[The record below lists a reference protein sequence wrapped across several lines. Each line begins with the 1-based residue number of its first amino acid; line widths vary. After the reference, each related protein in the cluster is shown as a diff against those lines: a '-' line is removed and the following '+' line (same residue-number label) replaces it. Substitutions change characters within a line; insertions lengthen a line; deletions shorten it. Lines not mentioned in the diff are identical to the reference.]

1 MDETPFVRKW
11 SSTIKQGGL
20 SMSWMDSNSMFGNT
34 SGLAGMLGDYSA
46 IRSGSYGKLMKS
58 YYGEQSSSISRGSSS
73 SKSKNVL
80 DEVLEERRNPKE
92 SKEVSAANSKLST
105 SVSTFKNALGTLQSE
120 NTYKD
125 TENGLDARSKV
136 ENALKSYV
144 SAYNDAVTTAKKST
158 NMNMTSNVAGAM
170 EATKGS
176 VEALGELGITMNHD
190 GTLAFDA
197 KKFKTIELS
206 TVKDAFDGNAALS
219 YGSKIASR
227 LNRIADSATS
237 SGKIDSSSTTVATVS
252 NSKSLMESIESLKG
266 TDLYTTKNN
275 AGDAVFNRDGVKAEL
290 GRFIEF
296 YNKTIEAAK
305 KSGVS
310 GVNSNLTTL
319 LQKTAQY
326 TKSLSEIGI
335 TVGSEGKLSLNKS
348 VFDNAADDKIKTNLT
363 SYASSIETNAR
374 LVNYYSTTQNNST
387 SGYSATGSYTNTSDI
402 VSQLYGQI

>member
-1 MDETPFVRKW
+1 
-11 SSTIKQGGL
+11 
-20 SMSWMDSNSMFGNT
+20 MSWMDSNSMFGNT

-73 SKSKNVL
+73 SRSKNVL
-80 DEVLEERRNPKE
+80 DEIIEERRNPKE

-170 EATKGS
+170 GATKES

-197 KKFKTIELS
+197 KKFKTIELD
-206 TVKDAFDGNAALS
+206 TVKNVFDGNAALS

-275 AGDAVFNRDGVKAEL
+275 AGDAVFNRDGVKTEL
-290 GRFIEF
+290 GKFIEF

-326 TKSLSEIGI
+326 TKSLAEVGV
-335 TVGSEGKLSLNKS
+335 TVTSEGKLSLNKS

>member
-1 MDETPFVRKW
+1 
-11 SSTIKQGGL
+11 
-20 SMSWMDSNSMFGNT
+20 MSWMDSNSMFGNT

-73 SKSKNVL
+73 SRSKNVL
-80 DEVLEERRNPKE
+80 DEILEERRNPKE

-125 TENGLDARSKV
+125 TQNGLDARSKV

-170 EATKGS
+170 GATKES

-197 KKFKTIELS
+197 KKFKTIELD
-206 TVKDAFDGNAALS
+206 TVKNVFDGNAALS

-275 AGDAVFNRDGVKAEL
+275 AGDAVFNRDGVKTEL
-290 GRFIEF
+290 GKFIEF

-326 TKSLSEIGI
+326 TKSLAEVGV
-335 TVGSEGKLSLNKS
+335 TVTSEGKLSLNKS
-348 VFDNAADDKIKTNLT
+348 VFDNATQDKIKTNLT
-363 SYASSIETNAR
+363 SYASAIETNAR

>member
-1 MDETPFVRKW
+1 
-11 SSTIKQGGL
+11 
-20 SMSWMDSNSMFGNT
+20 MSWMDSNSLFGNT

-73 SKSKNVL
+73 SRSKNVL
-80 DEVLEERRNPKE
+80 DEIIEERRNPKE

-136 ENALKSYV
+136 ENALESYV

-170 EATKGS
+170 GATKES

-227 LNRIADSATS
+227 LNRIADGATS
-237 SGKIDSSSTTVATVS
+237 SGKIDSSTTTVATVS

-275 AGDAVFNRDGVKAEL
+275 AGDAVFNRDGVKTEL
-290 GRFIEF
+290 GKFVEF

-305 KSGVS
+305 KSSVS

-326 TKSLSEIGI
+326 TKSLAEIGV
-335 TVGSEGKLSLNKS
+335 TVTSEGKLSLNKS
-348 VFDNAADDKIKTNLT
+348 VFDNAAQDKIKTNLT

>member
-1 MDETPFVRKW
+1 
-11 SSTIKQGGL
+11 
-20 SMSWMDSNSMFGNT
+20 MSWMDSNSMFGNT

-92 SKEVSAANSKLST
+92 SKEVSAANSKLSM

-170 EATKGS
+170 GATKES

-197 KKFKTIELS
+197 KKS
-206 TVKDAFDGNAALS
+206 SCRALS
-219 YGSKIASR
+219 FRCKANQPALI
-227 LNRIADSATS
+227 
-237 SGKIDSSSTTVATVS
+237 
-252 NSKSLMESIESLKG
+252 SL
-266 TDLYTTKNN
+266 
-275 AGDAVFNRDGVKAEL
+275 R
-290 GRFIEF
+290 
-296 YNKTIEAAK
+296 
-305 KSGVS
+305 
-310 GVNSNLTTL
+310 
-319 LQKTAQY
+319 
-326 TKSLSEIGI
+326 
-335 TVGSEGKLSLNKS
+335 
-348 VFDNAADDKIKTNLT
+348 
-363 SYASSIETNAR
+363 
-374 LVNYYSTTQNNST
+374 
-387 SGYSATGSYTNTSDI
+387 
-402 VSQLYGQI
+402 

>member
-1 MDETPFVRKW
+1 
-11 SSTIKQGGL
+11 
-20 SMSWMDSNSMFGNT
+20 MSWMDSNSMFGNT

-73 SKSKNVL
+73 SRSKNVL
-80 DEVLEERRNPKE
+80 DEIIEERRNPKE

-170 EATKGS
+170 GATKES

-206 TVKDAFDGNAALS
+206 TIKDAFDGNAALS

-237 SGKIDSSSTTVATVS
+237 SGKIDSSTTTVATVS

-290 GRFIEF
+290 GKFIEF

-326 TKSLSEIGI
+326 TKSLSEMGI

-348 VFDNAADDKIKTNLT
+348 VFDNAAEDKIKTTLT

-387 SGYSATGSYTNTSDI
+387 SGYSSTGSYTNTSDI

>member
-1 MDETPFVRKW
+1 
-11 SSTIKQGGL
+11 
-20 SMSWMDSNSMFGNT
+20 MSWMDSNSMFGNT

-80 DEVLEERRNPKE
+80 DEIIEERRNPKE

-170 EATKGS
+170 GATKES

-237 SGKIDSSSTTVATVS
+237 SGKIDSSTTTVATVS

-290 GRFIEF
+290 GKFIEF

-305 KSGVS
+305 KSGIS

-326 TKSLSEIGI
+326 TKSLAEIGV
-335 TVGSEGKLSLNKS
+335 TVTSEGKLSLNKS
-348 VFDNAADDKIKTNLT
+348 VFDNAAQDKIKTNLT

>member
-1 MDETPFVRKW
+1 
-11 SSTIKQGGL
+11 
-20 SMSWMDSNSMFGNT
+20 MSWMDSNSLFGNT

-73 SKSKNVL
+73 SRSKNVL
-80 DEVLEERRNPKE
+80 DEIIEERRNPKE

-170 EATKGS
+170 GATKES

-190 GTLAFDA
+190 GTLAFDV

-237 SGKIDSSSTTVATVS
+237 SGKIDSSTTTVATVS

-266 TDLYTTKNN
+266 ADLYTTNN
-275 AGDAVFNRDGVKAEL
+275 ANGDAVFNRDGVKTEL
-290 GRFIEF
+290 GKFVEF

-326 TKSLSEIGI
+326 TKSLSEMGI

-348 VFDNAADDKIKTNLT
+348 VFDAATEDKIKTYLT
-363 SYASSIETNAR
+363 SYASAIETNAR

-387 SGYSATGSYTNTSDI
+387 SGYLATGSYTNTSDI

>member
-1 MDETPFVRKW
+1 
-11 SSTIKQGGL
+11 
-20 SMSWMDSNSMFGNT
+20 MSWMDSNSLFGNT

-80 DEVLEERRNPKE
+80 DEIIEERRNPKE

-170 EATKGS
+170 GATKES
-176 VEALGELGITMNHD
+176 VEALGELGITMNND
-190 GTLAFDA
+190 GTLAFDT
-197 KKFKTIELS
+197 KKFKTIELD
-206 TVKDAFDGNAALS
+206 TVKNVFDGNAALS

-237 SGKIDSSSTTVATVS
+237 SGKIDSSTTTVATVS

-290 GRFIEF
+290 GKFIEF

-326 TKSLSEIGI
+326 TKSLAEIGV
-335 TVGSEGKLSLNKS
+335 TVTSEGKLSLNKS
-348 VFDNAADDKIKTNLT
+348 VFDNAAQDKIKTNLT

>member
-1 MDETPFVRKW
+1 
-11 SSTIKQGGL
+11 
-20 SMSWMDSNSMFGNT
+20 MSWMDSNSLFGNT

-170 EATKGS
+170 GATKES

-197 KKFKTIELS
+197 KKFKTIELNM
-206 TVKDAFDGNAALS
+206 VKNAFDGNAALS

-275 AGDAVFNRDGVKAEL
+275 AGDAIFNRDGVKTEL
-290 GRFIEF
+290 GKFIEF

-326 TKSLSEIGI
+326 TKSLAEVGI

-348 VFDNAADDKIKTNLT
+348 VFDNAAEDKIKTNLT

>member
-1 MDETPFVRKW
+1 
-11 SSTIKQGGL
+11 
-20 SMSWMDSNSMFGNT
+20 MSWMDSNSLFGNT

-73 SKSKNVL
+73 SRSKNVL
-80 DEVLEERRNPKE
+80 DEILEERRNPKE

-125 TENGLDARSKV
+125 TQNGLDARSKV

-170 EATKGS
+170 GATKES

-197 KKFKTIELS
+197 KKFKTIELD
-206 TVKDAFDGNAALS
+206 TVKNVFDGNAALS

-275 AGDAVFNRDGVKAEL
+275 AGDAVFNRDGVKTEL
-290 GRFIEF
+290 GKFIEF

-326 TKSLSEIGI
+326 TKSLAEVGV
-335 TVGSEGKLSLNKS
+335 TVTSEGKLSLNKS
-348 VFDNAADDKIKTNLT
+348 VFDNAADDKIKNNLT
-363 SYASSIETNAR
+363 SYASAIETNAR

-402 VSQLYGQI
+402 VSQLYG

>member
-1 MDETPFVRKW
+1 
-11 SSTIKQGGL
+11 
-20 SMSWMDSNSMFGNT
+20 MSWMDSNSLFGNT

-73 SKSKNVL
+73 SRSKNVL
-80 DEVLEERRNPKE
+80 DEIIEERRNPKE

-170 EATKGS
+170 GATKES

-190 GTLAFDA
+190 GTLAFDV

-290 GRFIEF
+290 GKFIEF

-326 TKSLSEIGI
+326 TKSLAEIGI

-348 VFDNAADDKIKTNLT
+348 VFDNAAEDKIKTNLT

>member
-1 MDETPFVRKW
+1 
-11 SSTIKQGGL
+11 
-20 SMSWMDSNSMFGNT
+20 MSGINTNSLFGNT

-58 YYGEQSSSISRGSSS
+58 YYGEQKSSISSGSGSSR
-73 SKSKNVL
+73 SKTVL

-158 NMNMTSNVAGAM
+158 NLNMTSNVAGAM
-170 EATKGS
+170 EASKAS
-176 VEALGELGITMNHD
+176 VEALSELGISMNTD

-197 KKFKTIELS
+197 NKFKTIELD
-206 TVKDAFDGNAALS
+206 TVKNAFDGNAALS

-227 LNRIADSATS
+227 LNRIAEKSTS
-237 SGKIDSSSTTVATVS
+237 TSKTDSSSTTVATVS

-266 TDLYTTKNN
+266 SDIYTTKGSN
-275 AGDAVFNRDGVKAEL
+275 GDSVFNRDGVRSEL
-290 GRFIEF
+290 SKFIEF
-296 YNKTIEAAK
+296 YNKTIESAK

-326 TKSLSEIGI
+326 TKSLAEIGVS
-335 TVGSEGKLSLNKS
+335 VGSEGKLSLNKT
-348 VFDNAADDKIKTNLT
+348 VFNDASEDKIKTNLT

-387 SGYSATGSYTNTSDI
+387 SSYSATGTYTNSSDI

>member
-1 MDETPFVRKW
+1 
-11 SSTIKQGGL
+11 
-20 SMSWMDSNSMFGNT
+20 MSWMDSNSMFGNT

-73 SKSKNVL
+73 SRSKNVL
-80 DEVLEERRNPKE
+80 DEIIEERRNPKE

-170 EATKGS
+170 GATKES

-290 GRFIEF
+290 GKFIEF
-296 YNKTIEAAK
+296 YNKTIEVAK
-305 KSGVS
+305 KSGIS

-348 VFDNAADDKIKTNLT
+348 VFDNAAEDKIKTNLT

>member
-1 MDETPFVRKW
+1 
-11 SSTIKQGGL
+11 
-20 SMSWMDSNSMFGNT
+20 MSWMDSNSMFGNT

-58 YYGEQSSSISRGSSS
+58 YYGEQGSSISRGSSS
-73 SKSKNVL
+73 SRSKNVL
-80 DEVLEERRNPKE
+80 DEIIEERRNPKE

-170 EATKGS
+170 GATKES

-190 GTLAFDA
+190 GTLAFDV

-237 SGKIDSSSTTVATVS
+237 SGKIDSSTTTVATVS

-290 GRFIEF
+290 GKFIEF

-305 KSGVS
+305 KSGIS

-326 TKSLSEIGI
+326 TKSLAEIGV
-335 TVGSEGKLSLNKS
+335 TVTSEGKLSLNKS
-348 VFDNAADDKIKTNLT
+348 VFDNAAQDKIKTNLT

-387 SGYSATGSYTNTSDI
+387 SGYSATGSYTNTSDV

>member
-1 MDETPFVRKW
+1 
-11 SSTIKQGGL
+11 
-20 SMSWMDSNSMFGNT
+20 MSWMDSNSLFGNT

-58 YYGEQSSSISRGSSS
+58 YYGEQSSSISRGSCS

-125 TENGLDARSKV
+125 TENGLDVRSKV

-144 SAYNDAVTTAKKST
+144 SAYNDAVATAKKST

-170 EATKGS
+170 GATKES

-190 GTLAFDA
+190 GTLAFDE
-197 KKFKTIELS
+197 KKFKTLELN
-206 TVKDAFDGNAALS
+206 TVKNAFDGNAALS

-266 TDLYTTKNN
+266 DDLYTTNN
-275 AGDAVFNRDGVKAEL
+275 ANGDAVFNRDGVKTEL
-290 GRFIEF
+290 GKFIEF

-310 GVNSNLTTL
+310 GVSSNLTTL

-326 TKSLSEIGI
+326 TKSLAEVGI

-348 VFDNAADDKIKTNLT
+348 VFDNAEDDKIKTNLT
-363 SYASSIETNAR
+363 SYASAIETNAR

>member
-46 IRSGSYGKLMKS
+46 IRSGSYSKLMKS

-73 SKSKNVL
+73 SRSKNVL
-80 DEVLEERRNPKE
+80 DEIIEERRNPKE

-170 EATKGS
+170 GATKES

-290 GRFIEF
+290 GKFIEF

-326 TKSLSEIGI
+326 TKSLAEMGI

-348 VFDNAADDKIKTNLT
+348 VFDAATEDKIKTNLT

>member
-1 MDETPFVRKW
+1 
-11 SSTIKQGGL
+11 
-20 SMSWMDSNSMFGNT
+20 MSWMDSNSMFGNT

-73 SKSKNVL
+73 SRSKNVL
-80 DEVLEERRNPKE
+80 DEIIEERRNPKE

-170 EATKGS
+170 GATKES

-190 GTLAFDA
+190 GTLAFDV

-237 SGKIDSSSTTVATVS
+237 SGKIDSSTTTVATVS

-290 GRFIEF
+290 GKFIEF

-326 TKSLSEIGI
+326 TKSLAEIGV
-335 TVGSEGKLSLNKS
+335 TVTSEGKLSLNKS
-348 VFDNAADDKIKTNLT
+348 VFDNAAQDKIKTNLT

-387 SGYSATGSYTNTSDI
+387 SGYSATGSYTNTADI

>member
-1 MDETPFVRKW
+1 
-11 SSTIKQGGL
+11 
-20 SMSWMDSNSMFGNT
+20 MSWMDSNSMFGNT

-170 EATKGS
+170 GATKES

-237 SGKIDSSSTTVATVS
+237 SGKIDSSTTTVATVS

-266 TDLYTTKNN
+266 ADLYTTNN
-275 AGDAVFNRDGVKAEL
+275 ANGDAVFNRDGVKTEL
-290 GRFIEF
+290 GKFVEF

-326 TKSLSEIGI
+326 TKSLSEMGI

-348 VFDNAADDKIKTNLT
+348 VFDNAAEDKIKTNLT

>member
-1 MDETPFVRKW
+1 
-11 SSTIKQGGL
+11 
-20 SMSWMDSNSMFGNT
+20 MSWMDSNSLFGNT

-144 SAYNDAVTTAKKST
+144 SAYNDAVATAKKST

-170 EATKGS
+170 GATKES

-197 KKFKTIELS
+197 KKFKTIELN
-206 TVKDAFDGNAALS
+206 TVKDSFDGNAALS

-266 TDLYTTKNN
+266 ADLYTSNN
-275 AGDAVFNRDGVKAEL
+275 ANGDAIFNRDGVKTEL
-290 GRFIEF
+290 GKFIEF

-326 TKSLSEIGI
+326 TKSLAEVGI

-363 SYASSIETNAR
+363 SYASAIETNAR

>member
-1 MDETPFVRKW
+1 
-11 SSTIKQGGL
+11 
-20 SMSWMDSNSMFGNT
+20 MSWMDSNSLFGNT

-73 SKSKNVL
+73 SRSKNVL
-80 DEVLEERRNPKE
+80 DEIIEERRNPKE

-125 TENGLDARSKV
+125 TQNGLDARSKV

-170 EATKGS
+170 GATKES
-176 VEALGELGITMNHD
+176 VEALGELGITLNHD
-190 GTLAFDA
+190 GTLAFDV

-237 SGKIDSSSTTVATVS
+237 SGKIDSSTTTVATVS

-290 GRFIEF
+290 GKFIEF

-305 KSGVS
+305 KSGIS

-326 TKSLSEIGI
+326 TKSLAEIGV
-335 TVGSEGKLSLNKS
+335 TVTSEGKLSLNKS

>member
-1 MDETPFVRKW
+1 
-11 SSTIKQGGL
+11 
-20 SMSWMDSNSMFGNT
+20 MSWMDSNSLFGNT

-73 SKSKNVL
+73 SRSKNVL
-80 DEVLEERRNPKE
+80 DEIIEERRNPKE

-125 TENGLDARSKV
+125 TENGLDVRSKV

-170 EATKGS
+170 GATKES

-190 GTLAFDA
+190 GTLAFDV

-237 SGKIDSSSTTVATVS
+237 SGKIDSSTTTVATVS

-290 GRFIEF
+290 GKFIEF

-305 KSGVS
+305 KSGIS

-326 TKSLSEIGI
+326 TKSLAEIGV
-335 TVGSEGKLSLNKS
+335 TVTSEGKLSLNKS
-348 VFDNAADDKIKTNLT
+348 VFDNAAQDKIKNNLT

>member
-1 MDETPFVRKW
+1 
-11 SSTIKQGGL
+11 
-20 SMSWMDSNSMFGNT
+20 MDSNSLFGNT

-58 YYGEQSSSISRGSSS
+58 YYGEQSSSISRGSCS

-125 TENGLDARSKV
+125 TENGLDVRSKV

-144 SAYNDAVTTAKKST
+144 SAYNDAVATAKKST

-170 EATKGS
+170 GATKES

-190 GTLAFDA
+190 GTLAFDE
-197 KKFKTIELS
+197 KKFKTLELN
-206 TVKDAFDGNAALS
+206 TVKNAFDGNAALS

-266 TDLYTTKNN
+266 DDLYTTNN
-275 AGDAVFNRDGVKAEL
+275 ANGDAVFNRDGVKTEL
-290 GRFIEF
+290 GKFIEF

-310 GVNSNLTTL
+310 GVSSNLTTL

-326 TKSLSEIGI
+326 TKSLAEVGI

-348 VFDNAADDKIKTNLT
+348 VFDNAEDDKIKTNLT
-363 SYASSIETNAR
+363 SYASAIETNAR

>member
-1 MDETPFVRKW
+1 
-11 SSTIKQGGL
+11 
-20 SMSWMDSNSMFGNT
+20 MFGNT

-73 SKSKNVL
+73 SRSKNVL
-80 DEVLEERRNPKE
+80 DEIIEERRNPKE

-170 EATKGS
+170 GATKES

-206 TVKDAFDGNAALS
+206 TVKDVFDGNAALS

-237 SGKIDSSSTTVATVS
+237 SGKIDSSTTTVATVS

-290 GRFIEF
+290 GKFIEF

-326 TKSLSEIGI
+326 TKSLAEMGI

-348 VFDNAADDKIKTNLT
+348 VFDAATEDKIKTNLT

>member
-1 MDETPFVRKW
+1 
-11 SSTIKQGGL
+11 
-20 SMSWMDSNSMFGNT
+20 MSWMDSNSMFGNT

-73 SKSKNVL
+73 SRSKNVL
-80 DEVLEERRNPKE
+80 DEIIEERRNPKE

-158 NMNMTSNVAGAM
+158 NINMTSNVAGAM
-170 EATKGS
+170 GATKES

-190 GTLAFDA
+190 GTLAFDV

-206 TVKDAFDGNAALS
+206 MVKDAFDGNAALS

-237 SGKIDSSSTTVATVS
+237 SGKIDSSTTTVATVS
-252 NSKSLMESIESLKG
+252 NSKSLMESIERLKG

-275 AGDAVFNRDGVKAEL
+275 AGDAVFNQDGVRTEL
-290 GRFIEF
+290 GKFVEF

-326 TKSLSEIGI
+326 TKSLSEMGI

-348 VFDNAADDKIKTNLT
+348 VFDNAAQDKIKTNLT

-387 SGYSATGSYTNTSDI
+387 SGYSATGSYANTSDI

>member
-1 MDETPFVRKW
+1 MDETSFVRKW

-58 YYGEQSSSISRGSSS
+58 YYGEQRSSISRGSSS
-73 SKSKNVL
+73 SRSKNVL
-80 DEVLEERRNPKE
+80 DEIIEERRNPKE

-105 SVSTFKNALGTLQSE
+105 SISTFKNALGTLQSE

-170 EATKGS
+170 GATKES

-237 SGKIDSSSTTVATVS
+237 SGKIDSCTTTVATVS

-266 TDLYTTKNN
+266 TDLYTTNNN

-290 GRFIEF
+290 GKFIEF

-326 TKSLSEIGI
+326 TKSLSEMGI

-348 VFDNAADDKIKTNLT
+348 VFDNAAQDKIKTNLT

>member
-1 MDETPFVRKW
+1 
-11 SSTIKQGGL
+11 
-20 SMSWMDSNSMFGNT
+20 MSWMDSNSLFGNT

-73 SKSKNVL
+73 SRSKNVL
-80 DEVLEERRNPKE
+80 DEILEERRNPKE

-125 TENGLDARSKV
+125 TQNGLDARSKV

-170 EATKGS
+170 GATKES

-197 KKFKTIELS
+197 KKFKTIELD
-206 TVKDAFDGNAALS
+206 TVKNVFDGNAALS

-275 AGDAVFNRDGVKAEL
+275 AGDAVFNRDGVKTEL
-290 GRFIEF
+290 GKFIEF

-326 TKSLSEIGI
+326 TKSLAEVGV
-335 TVGSEGKLSLNKS
+335 TVTSEGKLSLNKS
-348 VFDNAADDKIKTNLT
+348 VFDNAAEDKIKTNLT

>member
-1 MDETPFVRKW
+1 
-11 SSTIKQGGL
+11 
-20 SMSWMDSNSMFGNT
+20 MSWMDSNSLFGNT

-73 SKSKNVL
+73 SRSKNVL
-80 DEVLEERRNPKE
+80 DEIIEERRNPKE

-125 TENGLDARSKV
+125 TQNGLDARSKV

-170 EATKGS
+170 GATKES

-197 KKFKTIELS
+197 KKFKTIELD
-206 TVKDAFDGNAALS
+206 TVKNVFDGNAALS

-275 AGDAVFNRDGVKAEL
+275 AGDAVFNRDGVKTEL
-290 GRFIEF
+290 GKFIEF

-326 TKSLSEIGI
+326 TKSLAEVGV
-335 TVGSEGKLSLNKS
+335 TVTSEGKLSLNKS
-348 VFDNAADDKIKTNLT
+348 VFDNATQDKIKTNLT
-363 SYASSIETNAR
+363 SYASAIETNAR

>member
-1 MDETPFVRKW
+1 
-11 SSTIKQGGL
+11 
-20 SMSWMDSNSMFGNT
+20 MSWMDSNSLFGNT

-73 SKSKNVL
+73 SRSKNVL
-80 DEVLEERRNPKE
+80 DEIIEERRNPKE

-170 EATKGS
+170 GATKES

-190 GTLAFDA
+190 GTLAFDV

-266 TDLYTTKNN
+266 NDLYTTKNN

-290 GRFIEF
+290 GKFIEF

-326 TKSLSEIGI
+326 TKSLAEVGV
-335 TVGSEGKLSLNKS
+335 TVTSEGKLSLNKS

-363 SYASSIETNAR
+363 SYTSSIETNAR

>member
-1 MDETPFVRKW
+1 
-11 SSTIKQGGL
+11 
-20 SMSWMDSNSMFGNT
+20 MSWMDSNSLFGNT

-73 SKSKNVL
+73 SRSKNVL
-80 DEVLEERRNPKE
+80 DEILEERRNPKE

-170 EATKGS
+170 GATKES

-197 KKFKTIELS
+197 KKFKTIELD
-206 TVKDAFDGNAALS
+206 TVKNVFDGNAALS

-275 AGDAVFNRDGVKAEL
+275 AGDAVFNRDGVKTEL
-290 GRFIEF
+290 GKFIEF

-326 TKSLSEIGI
+326 TKSLAEVGV
-335 TVGSEGKLSLNKS
+335 TVTSEGKLSLNKS
-348 VFDNAADDKIKTNLT
+348 VFDNATQDKIKTNLT
-363 SYASSIETNAR
+363 SYASAIETNAR

>member
-1 MDETPFVRKW
+1 
-11 SSTIKQGGL
+11 
-20 SMSWMDSNSMFGNT
+20 MSGINTNSLFGNT

-58 YYGEQSSSISRGSSS
+58 YYGEQKSSISSGSGSSR
-73 SKSKNVL
+73 SKTVL

-170 EATKGS
+170 GATKES

-237 SGKIDSSSTTVATVS
+237 SGKIDSSTTTVATVS

-290 GRFIEF
+290 GKFIEF

-319 LQKTAQY
+319 MQKTAQY

-348 VFDNAADDKIKTNLT
+348 VFNNAAQDMIKTNLT

>member
-1 MDETPFVRKW
+1 
-11 SSTIKQGGL
+11 
-20 SMSWMDSNSMFGNT
+20 MSWMDSNSLFGNT

-144 SAYNDAVTTAKKST
+144 SAYNDAVATAKKST

-170 EATKGS
+170 GATKES
-176 VEALGELGITMNHD
+176 LEALGELGITMNHD

-197 KKFKTIELS
+197 KKFKTIELN
-206 TVKDAFDGNAALS
+206 TVKDSFDGNAALS

-266 TDLYTTKNN
+266 ADLYTSNN
-275 AGDAVFNRDGVKAEL
+275 ANGDAVFNRDGVKTEL
-290 GRFIEF
+290 GKFIEF

-326 TKSLSEIGI
+326 TKTLAEVGI
-335 TVGSEGKLSLNKS
+335 TVGSEGKLSLNKA
-348 VFDNAADDKIKTNLT
+348 VFDNAAEDKIKTNLT
-363 SYASSIETNAR
+363 SYASAIETNAR

>member
-1 MDETPFVRKW
+1 
-11 SSTIKQGGL
+11 
-20 SMSWMDSNSMFGNT
+20 MSGINTNFLFGNT

-58 YYGEQSSSISRGSSS
+58 YYGEQKSSISSGSGSSR
-73 SKSKNVL
+73 SKTVL

-158 NMNMTSNVAGAM
+158 NLNMTSNVAGSM
-170 EATKGS
+170 EATKAS
-176 VEALGELGITMNHD
+176 VEALSELGISMNGD

-197 KKFKTIELS
+197 NKFKTIELD
-206 TVKDAFDGNAALS
+206 TVKNAFDGNAALS

-227 LNRIADSATS
+227 LNRISEKSTS
-237 SGKIDSSSTTVATVS
+237 TSKTDSSSTTVATVS

-266 TDLYTTKNN
+266 SELYTTKDSN
-275 AGDAVFNRDGVKAEL
+275 GDSVFNRDGVRSEL
-290 GRFIEF
+290 SKFIEF
-296 YNKTIEAAK
+296 YNKTIESAK

-326 TKSLSEIGI
+326 TKSLAEIGVS
-335 TVGSEGKLSLNKS
+335 VGSEGKLSLNKT
-348 VFDNAADDKIKTNLT
+348 VFNDASEDKIKTNLT

-387 SGYSATGSYTNTSDI
+387 SGYSATGTYTNSSDI

>member
-1 MDETPFVRKW
+1 
-11 SSTIKQGGL
+11 
-20 SMSWMDSNSMFGNT
+20 MSWMDSNSMFGNT

-73 SKSKNVL
+73 SRSKNVL
-80 DEVLEERRNPKE
+80 DEIIEERRNPKE

-120 NTYKD
+120 NTYKA
-125 TENGLDARSKV
+125 TQNGLDARSKV

-170 EATKGS
+170 GATKES

-190 GTLAFDA
+190 GTLAFDV

-206 TVKDAFDGNAALS
+206 TIKDAFDGNAALS

-237 SGKIDSSSTTVATVS
+237 SGKIDSSTTTVATVS

-290 GRFIEF
+290 GKFIEF

-348 VFDNAADDKIKTNLT
+348 VFDAATEDKIKTNLT

>member
-1 MDETPFVRKW
+1 
-11 SSTIKQGGL
+11 
-20 SMSWMDSNSMFGNT
+20 MSWMDSNSMFGNT

-73 SKSKNVL
+73 SRSKNVL
-80 DEVLEERRNPKE
+80 DEIIEERRNPKE
-92 SKEVSAANSKLST
+92 SKEVSAANSKLYT

-170 EATKGS
+170 GATKES
-176 VEALGELGITMNHD
+176 VETLGELGITMNHD
-190 GTLAFDA
+190 GTLAFDV

-237 SGKIDSSSTTVATVS
+237 SWKIDSSSTTVATVS

-266 TDLYTTKNN
+266 TDLYTTNN
-275 AGDAVFNRDGVKAEL
+275 ASGDAVFNRDGVKTEL
-290 GRFIEF
+290 GKFVEF

-326 TKSLSEIGI
+326 TKSLSEMGI

-348 VFDNAADDKIKTNLT
+348 VFDAATEDKIKTNLT

>member
-1 MDETPFVRKW
+1 
-11 SSTIKQGGL
+11 
-20 SMSWMDSNSMFGNT
+20 MSWMDSNSMFGNT

-73 SKSKNVL
+73 SRSKNVL

-105 SVSTFKNALGTLQSE
+105 SVSTFKIALGTLQSE

-170 EATKGS
+170 GATKES

-190 GTLAFDA
+190 GTLAFDV

-237 SGKIDSSSTTVATVS
+237 SGKIDSSTTTVATVS

-290 GRFIEF
+290 GKFIEF

-326 TKSLSEIGI
+326 TKSLAEIGV
-335 TVGSEGKLSLNKS
+335 TVTSEGKLSLNKS
-348 VFDNAADDKIKTNLT
+348 VFDNAAQDKIKTNLT

>member
-1 MDETPFVRKW
+1 
-11 SSTIKQGGL
+11 
-20 SMSWMDSNSMFGNT
+20 MSWMDSNSLFGNT

-144 SAYNDAVTTAKKST
+144 SAYNDAVATAKKST

-170 EATKGS
+170 GATKES
-176 VEALGELGITMNHD
+176 LEALGELGITMNHD

-197 KKFKTIELS
+197 KKFKTIELN
-206 TVKDAFDGNAALS
+206 TVKDSFDGNAALS

-266 TDLYTTKNN
+266 ADLYTSNN
-275 AGDAVFNRDGVKAEL
+275 ANGDAIFNRDGVKTEL
-290 GRFIEF
+290 GKFIEF

-326 TKSLSEIGI
+326 TKSLAEVGI
-335 TVGSEGKLSLNKS
+335 TVGSEGKLSLNKA
-348 VFDNAADDKIKTNLT
+348 VFDNAAEDKIKTNLT
-363 SYASSIETNAR
+363 SYASAIETNAR

>member
-1 MDETPFVRKW
+1 
-11 SSTIKQGGL
+11 
-20 SMSWMDSNSMFGNT
+20 MSWMDSNSLFGNT

-58 YYGEQSSSISRGSSS
+58 YYGEQSSSISRGSGSS
-73 SKSKNVL
+73 RSKNVL

-158 NMNMTSNVAGAM
+158 NMNMTSNVAGAI
-170 EATKGS
+170 EATKES
-176 VEALGELGITMNHD
+176 IDALNELGITMNSN
-190 GTLAFDA
+190 GTLSFDS
-197 KKFKTIELS
+197 KKFKTIELD
-206 TVKDAFDGNAALS
+206 TVKNAFDGNAALS

-227 LNRIADSATS
+227 LNRIADKSTS
-237 SGKIDSSSTTVATVS
+237 SSKIDSSSTTVATVS
-252 NSKSLMESIESLKG
+252 NSKSLMESIERLKG
-266 TDLYTTKNN
+266 ADLYSIKNAN
-275 AGDAVFNRDGVKAEL
+275 GDAVFNRDGVKTEL
-290 GRFIEF
+290 DKFVEF

-326 TKSLSEIGI
+326 TKSLAEIGI
-335 TVGSEGKLSLNKS
+335 TVGSEGKLSFNKS
-348 VFDNAADDKIKTNLT
+348 VFNDAAEDKIKTNIT

-387 SGYSATGSYTNTSDI
+387 SGYSATGSYANASDI

>member
-1 MDETPFVRKW
+1 
-11 SSTIKQGGL
+11 
-20 SMSWMDSNSMFGNT
+20 MDSNSMFGNT

-73 SKSKNVL
+73 SRSKNVL
-80 DEVLEERRNPKE
+80 DEIIEERRNPKE

-170 EATKGS
+170 GATKES

-197 KKFKTIELS
+197 KKFKTIELD
-206 TVKDAFDGNAALS
+206 TVKNVFDGNAALS

-237 SGKIDSSSTTVATVS
+237 SGKIDSSTTTVATVS

-290 GRFIEF
+290 GKFIEF

-326 TKSLSEIGI
+326 TKSLAEIGV
-335 TVGSEGKLSLNKS
+335 TVTSEGKLSLNKS
-348 VFDNAADDKIKTNLT
+348 VFDNVAQDKIKTNLT